1 MEMFMVHE
9 KALRAKSKYNIW
21 YIPVMS
27 DDSSKYDVI
36 VMTEDDPVTIGRE
49 LPIENC
55 RQIVKQ
61 LNALLK
67 MHSLKGSDWFGD
79 RKTLTKLVKDLDVWR
94 KSTYSNSRRR

>member
-1 MEMFMVHE
+1 MVHR
-9 KALRAKSKYNIW
+9 KALKARSKYNIW
-21 YIPVMS
+21 YIPVLS
-27 DDSSKYDVI
+27 DGSSKYNVI

-94 KSTYSNSRRR
+94 KSTYSISRRR

>member
-1 MEMFMVHE
+1 MVHE

-79 RKTLTKLVKDLDVWR
+79 RKTLIKLVKDLDVWR
-94 KSTYSNSRRR
+94 KSTYSISRRR

>member
-1 MEMFMVHE
+1 MVHR
-9 KALRAKSKYNIW
+9 KALKARSKYNIW
-21 YIPVMS
+21 YIPILS
-27 DDSSKYDVI
+27 DDSSKYNVI

-67 MHSLKGSDWFGD
+67 MHSLNSADWFGD
-79 RKTLTKLVKDLDVWR
+79 RKTLVKLVKSLDVWR
-94 KSTYSNSRRR
+94 KSTYSTSRRR